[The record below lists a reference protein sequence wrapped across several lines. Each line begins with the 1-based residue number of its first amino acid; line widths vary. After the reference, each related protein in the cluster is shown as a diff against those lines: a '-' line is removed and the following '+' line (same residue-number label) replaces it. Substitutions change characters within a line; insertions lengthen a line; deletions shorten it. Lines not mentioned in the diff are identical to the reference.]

1 MLLPLDGR
9 DPRYAGPYAL
19 VGKLGSGGMGA
30 VYLGRSAG
38 GRAVAVKVVRGEL
51 AEDGGFRERFRRE
64 IEAARAVS
72 GAFTAPVVDADPDGS
87 MPWLA
92 TAFIPG
98 VSLSDAVG
106 RHGPLAET
114 AVRILG
120 VGLAEA
126 LADIH
131 RAGITHRDLKPSNV
145 LLAGDGPHVID
156 FGISRAADGTAL
168 TEAGIVIGT
177 LHYMAPEQAL
187 GRPVGPPADVYS
199 LAATLVYAATGG
211 GPFGDGPAQAVMFRV
226 IGAEPDLE
234 RVPPALE
241 PLLRACLVK
250 DPEQRPDVAQLIG
263 ALGAPRPSRAGGWL
277 PAGYLADIAAAGSV
291 LTSPAGE
298 DEAHDGPPITWAG
311 PASASTGPA
320 SAPATSAVPPTPP
333 PTPVPESTVLPPT
346 PIPMPSAEPTAM
358 ASPPPPSLTPNQ
370 LPELPQPPQ
379 GPMPEQAPEP
389 ATVPTRPAADR
400 RRFLAVAGGVLV
412 LGAAA
417 GVGYALADGSKGT
430 PRPGPTS
437 PDATSSTLGVPTGA
451 PTGAPTSAPA
461 IISTDTEGVPSDTA
475 PAPTNTVVNTGTLA
489 SGQTQKP
496 LWSYSAQYDINSLTY
511 VGGALYFQTPNGVQR
526 IGGADGK
533 LQWASY
539 AGLGDSGYLLAVDAD
554 SVYAAGSQDL
564 VNQSIGRIQDSNGSV
579 TWTMS
584 VNPETAYGVAGV
596 LGGVVYSIVSDSASN
611 GYDVWAINAASGSLQ
626 WKQSSPNYQE
636 LLVPPSGD
644 YVYASLAGAL
654 FGSSAGSIT
663 ALNASTG
670 ATVWNKTVP
679 DAAGIAGK
687 GSPGACFAAGLI
699 IVPGSPVQA
708 LDPATGNVKWTFNA
722 GASNGYD
729 LPVSDGANR
738 VFLTAQ
744 GSATLYGLNAQ
755 TGAQLWSTTCGE
767 NLIDG
772 QISYADGV
780 LYVLDESG
788 NLYAVDPVTGG
799 CRWQYASGG
808 DSDALC
814 VEAGGGMVFI
824 AWNANLLAFNGV

>member
-1 MLLPLDGR
+1 MLVPLDGR

-72 GAFTAPVVDADPDGS
+72 GAFTAPVVDADPDGA

-106 RHGPLAET
+106 RHGALAEP
-114 AVRILG
+114 AVRTLG

-145 LLAGDGPHVID
+145 LLAADGPHVID

-177 LHYMAPEQAL
+177 VHYMAPEQAL
-187 GRPVGPPADVYS
+187 GRPVGAPADVYS

-211 GPFGDGPAQAVMFRV
+211 GPFGDGLPQAVMFRV
-226 IGAEPDLE
+226 IGAEPDLQ

-241 PLLRACLVK
+241 PLLRACLAK
-250 DPEQRPDVAQLIG
+250 EPEQRPDVGRLIG
-263 ALGAPRPSRAGGWL
+263 ALGAPRPSQAGGWL
-277 PAGYLADIAAAGSV
+277 PAEYLADIAAAGSV
-291 LTSPAGE
+291 LTSPAG
-298 DEAHDGPPITWAG
+298 DGEIPGGPQTTWAG
-311 PASASTGPA
+311 PAAGS
-320 SAPATSAVPPTPP
+320 SAPTPAALSAPWALSAQSAVPPTPP
-333 PTPVPESTVLPPT
+333 TPPTYVPSASEPTTLPPVALAAT
-346 PIPMPSAEPTAM
+346 PD
-358 ASPPPPSLTPNQ
+358 
-370 LPELPQPPQ
+370 PE
-379 GPMPEQAPEP
+379 AP
-389 ATVPTRPAADR
+389 TVPTRRAGDR
-400 RRFLAVAGGVLV
+400 RRFLAIAGGVLV

-417 GVGYALADGSKGT
+417 GVGYSLADGSKGGT
-430 PRPGPTS
+430 PPPGPTS
-437 PDATSSTLGVPTGA
+437 TDATPTSTAA
-451 PTGAPTSAPA
+451 PTDAPIVLP
-461 IISTDTEGVPSDTA
+461 TDNASLPPDTF

-489 SGQTQKP
+489 SSQNQKP
-496 LWSYSAQYDINSLTY
+496 VWSYSAEYDINSLAY
-511 VGGALYFQTPNGVQR
+511 VGGALYFQTTNGVQR
-526 IGGADGK
+526 IGSADGK
-533 LQWASY
+533 LQWGNY
-539 AGLGDSGYLLAVDAD
+539 AGLGDSGYLLAIDGN
-554 SVYAAGSQDL
+554 SVYATDSQNL
-564 VNQSIGRIQDSNGSV
+564 LSQSIGRIEDANGSV
-579 TWTMS
+579 SWTRS
-584 VNPETAYGVAGV
+584 VGGETAYGVAGV
-596 LGGVVYSIVSDSASN
+596 LGGVVYSIVSDSASS
-611 GYDVWAINAASGSLQ
+611 GYDVWAINAATGAVL

-636 LLVPPSGD
+636 LTVPPSGG
-644 YVYASLAGAL
+644 YVYASTGGAL

-679 DAAGIAGK
+679 SAAVNASK

-699 IVPGSPVQA
+699 LVPGSPVQA
-708 LDPATGNVKWTFNA
+708 LDPATGNVKWTFS
-722 GASNGYD
+722 ASASASYD
-729 LPVSDGANR
+729 LPISDGANR
-738 VFLTAQ
+738 AFLTAQ
-744 GSATLYGLNAQ
+744 DSADLYGLDAQ
-755 TGAQLWSTTCGE
+755 TGAQLWSTTCGN

-772 QISYADGV
+772 QIAYADGI
-780 LYVLDESG
+780 LYVIDETG

-808 DSDALC
+808 DADELC
-814 VEAGGGMVFI
+814 LTAGGGMVFI
-824 AWNANLLAFNGV
+824 AWGANLVALDGV

>member
-1 MLLPLDGR
+1 MLVPLDGR

-72 GAFTAPVVDADPDGS
+72 GAFTAPVVDADPDGA

-106 RHGPLAET
+106 RHGALAEP
-114 AVRILG
+114 AVRTLG

-145 LLAGDGPHVID
+145 LLAADGPHVID

-177 LHYMAPEQAL
+177 VHYMAPEQAL

-211 GPFGDGPAQAVMFRV
+211 GPFGDGLPQAVMFRV
-226 IGAEPDLE
+226 IGAEPDLQ
-234 RVPPALE
+234 RLPPALE
-241 PLLRACLVK
+241 PLLRACLAK
-250 DPEQRPDVAQLIG
+250 EPEQRPDVAQLIG

-277 PAGYLADIAAAGSV
+277 PADYLADIAAAGSV
-291 LTSPAGE
+291 LTSPAG
-298 DEAHDGPPITWAG
+298 DGEAPVAPQTTWAG
-311 PASASTGPA
+311 QAAASGLSAMPPPA
-320 SAPATSAVPPTPP
+320 APAPPTHV
-333 PTPVPESTVLPPT
+333 PTV
-346 PIPMPSAEPTAM
+346 AEPTTL
-358 ASPPPPSLTPNQ
+358 PPVALAAAPD
-370 LPELPQPPQ
+370 PE
-379 GPMPEQAPEP
+379 A
-389 ATVPTRPAADR
+389 ATVPTRRTGDR
-400 RRFLAVAGGVLV
+400 RRFLAAAGGVLV

-417 GVGYALADGSKGT
+417 AVGYSLADGSKGT
-430 PRPGPTS
+430 AGPGRTGTG
-437 PDATSSTLGVPTGA
+437 DTATGTAA
-451 PTGAPTSAPA
+451 PTDAPLV
-461 IISTDTEGVPSDTA
+461 ISTGQASLPADTF

-489 SGQTQKP
+489 STQSQKP
-496 LWSYSAQYDINSLTY
+496 AWSYSAEYDINSLTY
-511 VGGALYFQTPNGVQR
+511 VGDALYFQTTNGVQR
-526 IGGADGK
+526 IGADDGK
-533 LQWASY
+533 LKWPSY
-539 AGLGDSGYLLAVDAD
+539 AGLGDSGYPVGADGD
-554 SVYAAGSQDL
+554 SVYAANSQDL
-564 VNQSIGRIQDSNGSV
+564 TNQTIGRISDSDGSV
-579 TWTMS
+579 TWTVS
-584 VNPETAYGVAGV
+584 ANGETVYGVAGV
-596 LGGVVYSIVSDSASN
+596 LDGVVYSIVSDSATS
-611 GYDVWAINAASGSLQ
+611 GYDVWAINTATGAIL

-644 YVYASLAGAL
+644 YVYASMGGAL

-663 ALNASTG
+663 ALGTSSG
-670 ATVWNKTVP
+670 ATAWNKTVP
-679 DAAGIAGK
+679 VAAANGSK
-687 GSPGACFAAGLI
+687 GNPGACFAAGLI
-699 IVPGSPVQA
+699 LVPGSPVQA
-708 LDPATGNVKWTFNA
+708 LEPATGNVAWSFNA

-738 VFLTAQ
+738 AFLTAS
-744 GSATLYGLNAQ
+744 GSSGLYGLDAR
-755 TGAQLWSTTCGE
+755 TGSQLWSTTCA
-767 NLIDG
+767 NDLIDG
-772 QISYADGV
+772 QITYADGI
-780 LYVLDESG
+780 LYVIDETG

-808 DSDALC
+808 EADELC
-814 VEAGGGMVFI
+814 MVAGGGKVFI
-824 AWNANLLAFNGV
+824 AWGANLVALDGV